1 MHMSNLQT
9 YGSLMLGSRLRR
21 LSDQLYAGVDT
32 SYLAAGVEL
41 SSRCFPLLL
50 LLRDNGP
57 TSITAL
63 ATQIGQTHP
72 VVVQLGRKLLDAGV
86 VAEQQDPKDE
96 RRRLLAL
103 SDSGRKLLLSMAPLW
118 DDVRA
123 GVDAVFG
130 QATPQFMD
138 LLERAEARLQA
149 QGFGETI
156 AACRRQ
162 RERAAVE
169 IIDYDAQYAADFK
182 RLNIAW
188 LERYF
193 YVEALDDKVLSDP
206 HSSILHDG
214 GQIFLARI
222 DGRIVGTCALIRAG
236 ADSIELSKMAV
247 TPECQGLGIARRLI
261 ERAFDAFE
269 ASGVQLL
276 FLESNSKL
284 QPAIGLYESSGFEHV
299 ARPAGEAHY
308 QRADVYMEWRGRSRL
323 DASA

>member
-1 MHMSNLQT
+1 MSSTLQT
-9 YGSLMLGSRLRR
+9 YGSLMLASRLRR
-21 LSDQLYAGVDT
+21 LSDQLYAGVDA

-41 SSRCFPLLL
+41 TSRCFPLLL

-57 TSITAL
+57 TAITAL
-63 ATQIGQTHP
+63 AAQIGQTHP

-86 VAEQQDPKDE
+86 VVEMPDAKDE

-103 SDSGRKLLLSMAPLW
+103 SDAGLALLRDMTPLW

-123 GVDAVFG
+123 AVDAVFEQG
-130 QATPQFMD
+130 TPQFMA
-138 LLERAEARLQA
+138 LLERAEARLHT

-162 RERAAVE
+162 RERAAVD
-169 IIDYDAQYAADFK
+169 IIDYEARYAADFK
-182 RLNIAW
+182 RLNIEW

-206 HSSILHDG
+206 QSSILDAG
-214 GQIFLARI
+214 GHIFLARL

-236 ADSIELSKMAV
+236 GDAFELSKMAV
-247 TPECQGLGIARRLI
+247 TPACQGLGIARRLI

-269 ASGVQLL
+269 ASGATLL

-284 QPAIGLYESSGFEHV
+284 QPAIALYESSGFVHV

-308 QRADVYMEWRGRSRL
+308 QRADVYMEWQGRPRG
-323 DASA
+323 

>member
-1 MHMSNLQT
+1 MSKLQT

-21 LSDQLYAGVDT
+21 LSDQLYAGVDA

-41 SSRCFPLLL
+41 SSRCVPLLL

-57 TSITAL
+57 TAITVL
-63 ATQIGQTHP
+63 AAQIGQTHP

-86 VAEQQDPKDE
+86 VADMPDAKDE

-103 SDSGRKLLLSMAPLW
+103 TGAGQALLGTMAPLW

-123 GVDAVFG
+123 GVDAVFEH
-130 QATPQFMD
+130 ATPQFMA
-138 LLERAEARLQA
+138 LLEGAEARLQA

-156 AACRRQ
+156 AACRRR

-169 IIDYDAQYAADFK
+169 IIDYAAQYAADFK
-182 RLNIAW
+182 RLNIEW

-206 HSSILHDG
+206 QSSILDAG
-214 GQIFLARI
+214 GQIFLARL

-236 ADSIELSKMAV
+236 GDAVELSKMAV
-247 TPECQGLGIARRLI
+247 TPACQGLGIARRLI

-269 ASGVQLL
+269 ASGAALL

-284 QPAIGLYESSGFEHV
+284 QPAIQLYESSGFAHV

-308 QRADVYMEWRGRSRL
+308 QRADVYMEWQGRQRS
-323 DASA
+323 

>member
-1 MHMSNLQT
+1 MSSTLQT

-21 LSDQLYAGVDT
+21 LSDQLYAGVDA

-63 ATQIGQTHP
+63 AAQIGQTHP

-86 VAEQQDPKDE
+86 VAEMPDAKDE

-103 SDSGRKLLLSMAPLW
+103 SDAGRQLLESMAPLW

-123 GVDAVFG
+123 AVDVVFAQG
-130 QATPQFMD
+130 TPQFMA

-156 AACRRQ
+156 AGCRRQ

-169 IIDYDAQYAADFK
+169 IIDYAPQYAADFK

-193 YVEALDDKVLSDP
+193 YVEALDDQVLSDP
-206 HSSILHDG
+206 QGSILDGG
-214 GQIFLARI
+214 GQIFLARL
-222 DGRIVGTCALIRAG
+222 DDRIVGTCALIRAG
-236 ADSIELSKMAV
+236 DGSIELSKMAV
-247 TPECQGLGIARRLI
+247 TPQCQGLGIARRLI

-269 ASGVQLL
+269 ASGAPLL

-284 QPAIGLYESSGFEHV
+284 APAIGLYASSGFTHA
-299 ARPAGEAHY
+299 ARPAGDAHY
-308 QRADVYMEWRGRSRL
+308 QRADVYMEWQGRPRG
-323 DASA
+323 

>member
-1 MHMSNLQT
+1 MSSNLQT

-57 TSITAL
+57 TSITVL
-63 ATQIGQTHP
+63 AAQIGQTHP

-86 VAEQQDPKDE
+86 VLEQQDAKDE

-103 SDSGRKLLLSMAPLW
+103 SASGQTLLESMAPLW

-156 AACRRQ
+156 AGCRRQ
-162 RERAAVE
+162 RERVAVE
-169 IIDYDAQYAADFK
+169 IIAYDAQYAADFK

-214 GQIFLARI
+214 GQIFLARL

-236 ADSIELSKMAV
+236 SDSIELSKMAV

-269 ASGVQLL
+269 ASGARLL

-308 QRADVYMEWRGRSRL
+308 QRADVYMEWRGRKHG
-323 DASA
+323 

>member
-1 MHMSNLQT
+1 MSSSLQT

-21 LSDQLYAGVDT
+21 LSDQLHAGVDA
-32 SYLAAGVEL
+32 SYEAAGVAL

-57 TSITAL
+57 TAITAL
-63 ATQIGQTHP
+63 AAQIGQTHP

-86 VAEQQDPKDE
+86 VAEMPDAKDE

-103 SDSGRKLLLSMAPLW
+103 TPSGQALLGTMAPLW

-123 GVDAVFG
+123 GVDAVFEH
-130 QATPQFMD
+130 ATPQFMA

-162 RERAAVE
+162 RERAAVD
-169 IIDYDAQYAADFK
+169 IIDYAPEYAADFK
-182 RLNIAW
+182 RLNIEW

-206 HSSILHDG
+206 QSSILDAG
-214 GQIFLARI
+214 GQIFLARL

-236 ADSIELSKMAV
+236 GDAVELSKMAV
-247 TPECQGLGIARRLI
+247 TPACQGLGIARRLI

-269 ASGVQLL
+269 SSGAALL

-284 QPAIGLYESSGFEHV
+284 QPAIQLYESSGFVHV

-308 QRADVYMEWRGRSRL
+308 QRADVYMAWQGRQRS
-323 DASA
+323 

>member
-1 MHMSNLQT
+1 MSSNLQT
-9 YGSLMLGSRLRR
+9 YGSLMLASRLRR

-41 SSRCFPLLL
+41 TSRCFPLLL

-57 TSITAL
+57 TAITAL
-63 ATQIGQTHP
+63 AAQIGQTHP

-86 VAEQQDPKDE
+86 VVEMPDAKDE

-103 SDSGRKLLLSMAPLW
+103 SDAGQALLRTMAPLW

-123 GVDAVFG
+123 AVDTVFEHG
-130 QATPQFMD
+130 TPQLMASLD
-138 LLERAEARLQA
+138 RAEARLQA

-169 IIDYDAQYAADFK
+169 IIDYAAPYAADFK
-182 RLNIAW
+182 RLNIEW

-206 HSSILHDG
+206 QRSILDAG

-222 DGRIVGTCALIRAG
+222 DGKIVGTCALIRAG
-236 ADSIELSKMAV
+236 DANIELSKMAV

-269 ASGVQLL
+269 ASGAQLL

-284 QPAIGLYESSGFEHV
+284 APAIRLYESSGFTHV
-299 ARPAGEAHY
+299 ARPAGDAHY
-308 QRADVYMEWRGRSRL
+308 QRADVYMEWQGR
-323 DASA
+323 

>member
-1 MHMSNLQT
+1 MSSTLQT
-9 YGSLMLGSRLRR
+9 YGSLMLASRLRR

-32 SYLAAGVEL
+32 SYVAAGVEL
-41 SSRCFPLLL
+41 TSRCFPLLL

-72 VVVQLGRKLLDAGV
+72 VVVQLGRKLVDAGMV
-86 VAEQQDPKDE
+86 VEMPDAKDE

-103 SDSGRKLLLSMAPLW
+103 SDAGKVLLRDMAPLW

-123 GVDAVFG
+123 AVDSVFEHG
-130 QATPQFMD
+130 TPQLMAS
-138 LLERAEARLQA
+138 LERAEARLQA
-149 QGFGETI
+149 RGFGETI

-169 IIDYDAQYAADFK
+169 IIDYADQYAPDFK

-206 HSSILHDG
+206 QSSILDAG
-214 GQIFLARI
+214 GQIFLARL

-236 ADSIELSKMAV
+236 DASIELSKMAV

-269 ASGVQLL
+269 ASGAQLL

-284 QPAIGLYESSGFEHV
+284 APAIRLYESSGFNHV
-299 ARPAGEAHY
+299 ARPAGDAHY
-308 QRADVYMEWRGRSRL
+308 QRADVYMEWQGR
-323 DASA
+323 

>member
-1 MHMSNLQT
+1 MSSTLQT
-9 YGSLMLGSRLRR
+9 HGSLMLASRLRR
-21 LSDQLYAGVDT
+21 LSDQLYAGVDA
-32 SYLAAGVEL
+32 SYLLAGIEL

-57 TSITAL
+57 TAITAL
-63 ATQIGQTHP
+63 ATHIGQTHP
-72 VVVQLGRKLLDAGV
+72 AVVQLGRKLLDAGV
-86 VAEQQDPKDE
+86 VAEMPDAKDE

-103 SDSGRKLLLSMAPLW
+103 TDAGLALLGTMAPLW

-123 GVDAVFG
+123 GVDAVFEH
-130 QATPQFMD
+130 ATPQFMA
-138 LLERAEARLQA
+138 LLERAETRLQA

-162 RERAAVE
+162 RERAAVD
-169 IIDYDAQYAADFK
+169 IIDYDAAYAGDFK

-206 HSSILHDG
+206 QSSILDDG
-214 GQIFLARI
+214 GQIFLARL
-222 DGRIVGTCALIRAG
+222 DGRIVGTCALIRAHG
-236 ADSIELSKMAV
+236 DAFELSKMAV

-261 ERAFDAFE
+261 DRAFDAFD
-269 ASGVQLL
+269 ASGAALL

-284 QPAIGLYESSGFEHV
+284 QPAIQLYESSGFTHV

-308 QRADVYMEWRGRSRL
+308 QRADVYMQWQGRARS
-323 DASA
+323 

>member
-1 MHMSNLQT
+1 MSSTLQT
-9 YGSLMLGSRLRR
+9 YGSLMLASRLRR
-21 LSDQLYAGVDT
+21 LSDQLYAGVDA
-32 SYLAAGVEL
+32 SYLAAGVEFT
-41 SSRCFPLLL
+41 SRCFPLLL

-57 TSITAL
+57 TAITAL
-63 ATQIGQTHP
+63 AAQIGQTHP

-86 VAEQQDPKDE
+86 VVEMPDAKDE

-103 SDSGRKLLLSMAPLW
+103 SDAGLALLRDMTPLW

-123 GVDAVFG
+123 AVDAVFEQG
-130 QATPQFMD
+130 TPQFMA
-138 LLERAEARLQA
+138 LLERAEARLHA

-162 RERAAVE
+162 RERAAVD
-169 IIDYDAQYAADFK
+169 IIDYEARYAADFK
-182 RLNIAW
+182 RLNIEW

-206 HSSILHDG
+206 QSSILDAG
-214 GQIFLARI
+214 GQIFLARL

-236 ADSIELSKMAV
+236 GDALELSKMAV
-247 TPECQGLGIARRLI
+247 TPACQGLGIARRLI

-269 ASGVQLL
+269 LSGATLL

-284 QPAIGLYESSGFEHV
+284 QPAIALYESSGFVHV

-308 QRADVYMEWRGRSRL
+308 QRADVYMEWQGRPRG
-323 DASA
+323 

>member
-1 MHMSNLQT
+1 MSSTLQT
-9 YGSLMLGSRLRR
+9 YGSLMLASRLRR
-21 LSDQLYAGVDT
+21 LSDQLYAGVDI

-41 SSRCFPLLL
+41 TSRCFPLLL

-57 TSITAL
+57 TAITAL
-63 ATQIGQTHP
+63 AAQIGQTHP

-86 VAEQQDPKDE
+86 VAEMPDAKDE

-103 SDSGRKLLLSMAPLW
+103 SDAGQVLLRNMAPLW

-123 GVDAVFG
+123 AVDVVFEQG
-130 QATPQFMD
+130 APQLMASLD
-138 LLERAEARLQA
+138 RAEARLQS

-169 IIDYDAQYAADFK
+169 IIDYAAQYGADFK
-182 RLNIAW
+182 RLNIEW

-206 HSSILHDG
+206 QRSILDDG
-214 GQIFLARI
+214 GQIFLARL
-222 DGRIVGTCALIRAG
+222 DGKIVGTCALIHAG
-236 ADSIELSKMAV
+236 DGSIELSKMAV

-269 ASGVQLL
+269 ASGAQLL

-284 QPAIGLYESSGFEHV
+284 APAIRLYESSGFTHV
-299 ARPAGEAHY
+299 ARPAGDAHY
-308 QRADVYMEWRGRSRL
+308 QRADVYMEWQGR
-323 DASA
+323 

>member
-1 MHMSNLQT
+1 MSSTLQT
-9 YGSLMLGSRLRR
+9 YGSLMLASRLRR
-21 LSDQLYAGVDT
+21 LSDQLYAGVDA

-41 SSRCFPLLL
+41 TSRCFPLLL

-57 TSITAL
+57 TAITAL
-63 ATQIGQTHP
+63 AAQIGQTHP

-86 VAEQQDPKDE
+86 VVEMPDAKDE

-103 SDSGRKLLLSMAPLW
+103 SDAGLALLRDMTPLW

-123 GVDAVFG
+123 AVDAVFEQG
-130 QATPQFMD
+130 TPQFMA
-138 LLERAEARLQA
+138 LLERAEARLHT

-162 RERAAVE
+162 RERAAVD
-169 IIDYDAQYAADFK
+169 IIDYGARYATDFK
-182 RLNIAW
+182 RLNIEW

-206 HSSILHDG
+206 QSSILDAG
-214 GQIFLARI
+214 GQIFLARL

-236 ADSIELSKMAV
+236 GDAFELSKMAV
-247 TPECQGLGIARRLI
+247 TPACQGLGIARRLI

-269 ASGVQLL
+269 ASGATLL

-284 QPAIGLYESSGFEHV
+284 QPAIALYESSGFVHV

-308 QRADVYMEWRGRSRL
+308 QRADVYMEWQGRPRG
-323 DASA
+323 

>member
-1 MHMSNLQT
+1 MSSNLQT
-9 YGSLMLGSRLRR
+9 YGSLMLASRLRR
-21 LSDQLYAGVDT
+21 LSDQLYVGVDT

-41 SSRCFPLLL
+41 TSRCFPLLL

-57 TSITAL
+57 TAITAL
-63 ATQIGQTHP
+63 AAQIGQTHP
-72 VVVQLGRKLLDAGV
+72 VVVQLGRKLLDVGV
-86 VAEQQDPKDE
+86 LVELPDVKDE

-103 SDSGRKLLLSMAPLW
+103 SDAGQVLLRNMAPLW

-123 GVDAVFG
+123 AVDTVFDHG
-130 QATPQFMD
+130 TPQLMASLD
-138 LLERAEARLQA
+138 RAEARLQS

-169 IIDYDAQYAADFK
+169 IIDYAAQYGADFK

-206 HSSILHDG
+206 QRSILDDG
-214 GQIFLARI
+214 GQIFLARL
-222 DGRIVGTCALIRAG
+222 DGKIVGTCALIRAG
-236 ADSIELSKMAV
+236 GDSIELSKMAV

-269 ASGVQLL
+269 ASGAKLL

-284 QPAIGLYESSGFEHV
+284 APAIRLYESSGFTHV
-299 ARPAGEAHY
+299 ARPAGDAHY
-308 QRADVYMEWRGRSRL
+308 QRADVYMEWQGR
-323 DASA
+323 